1 MNFDTIIIKDR
12 RLHVIY
18 HLTVFLCCFIEDSN
32 RYLKCYQKMDK
43 YFLETK
49 TYQTAEKMFE
59 TNGIIIFT
67 GPPGCGKTM
76 AAIHLLGKKQPDW
89 TFRKIRVLEELS
101 YIENDKKSLILID
114 NIFFRRPMDLHL
126 EKWWD
131 KLDKIYDKYF
141 AGSENEMGSN
151 NLRIV
156 ITARPNVIDRACD
169 FMEKVTPILNKRFI
183 IDTNK
188 LTKTEK
194 GKILA
199 KQIEFAKFEKRIL
212 VPDIDDAFK
221 DEVMNSEGPI
231 GFPLCAHLYV
241 FGEEYQ
247 KSGIHFFSRPVEY
260 LILQIKDE
268 IECDKT
274 NRTKSLLFSLFFH
287 EWHTKMGNVDSF
299 DIQNESLCEQCLH
312 KVSPNILTH
321 FGPFDF
327 RELEIEA
334 QRLSGAFF
342 KEVGEHSFKFL
353 HDSVYEAMATYLC
366 ETYVSETAKYFPLD
380 IIHHQDYKN
389 VTERERSTLA
399 TRLLYEI
406 VDQRLSDVF
415 SCKLFRNREFAD
427 CFCEETMKKDSETI
441 SKIFTVP
448 NSASAARLPCMF
460 WASCNNLTHLT
471 ERFYDIIQE
480 RKINAEYQLY
490 VALYGL
496 CCARNRGLLKA
507 INGMLCDNNEL
518 IKTRVMDF
526 KDSDNNS
533 ILHLL
538 MVSDFTDEFVANSVK
553 TLLEAQMSVNVKNN
567 DKVTPLMLAVQQI
580 LPRIEVIKNLI
591 NVPKKPMLHSQDNTV
606 STVFHHC
613 LGSNKDDNTCV
624 EYLNIILK
632 GKDARNYLCK
642 NDINGD
648 TALSIAARCS
658 KHSRIVSIFK
668 LLESDLNIINTLN
681 EEGYSPLHLAVKSLK
696 DTKVTVELECCVRVI
711 IFILYGDNPDK
722 MSDADKK
729 AVQECQYGLVR
740 SILQNPKDEKNMKK
754 ALETILAKLK
764 CTQCKD
770 MSEEKLK
777 KIKELIPS
785 DKICSGIQTY
795 IAKAVYHFEH
805 QF

>member
-1 MNFDTIIIKDR
+1 MTFKCI
-12 RLHVIY
+12 
-18 HLTVFLCCFIEDSN
+18 LCCFIEDSN

-43 YFLETK
+43 YFVETK

-76 AAIHLLGKKQPDW
+76 AAIHLLGKKGQDR

-101 YIENDKKSLILID
+101 YIEKDKKSLILID
-114 NIFFRRPMDLHL
+114 NIFFRRPMDLQL

-131 KLDKIYDKYF
+131 KLDEIYDKYF
-141 AGSENEMGSN
+141 AGSENEMETN

-156 ITARPNVIDRACD
+156 ITARPNVIDRACE

-188 LTKTEK
+188 LTKAEK
-194 GKILA
+194 GQILA
-199 KQIEFAKFEKRIL
+199 KQIEFAKIEKRIL
-212 VPDIDDAFK
+212 VPDIKDAFK

-241 FGEEYQ
+241 FGEDYQ
-247 KSGIHFFSRPVEY
+247 KSGIQFFSRPIEY

-268 IECDKT
+268 IESDKT

-287 EWHTKMGNVDSF
+287 EWHTKMRNADSF
-299 DIQNESLCEQCLH
+299 DIQNEGLCELCLR
-312 KVSPNILTH
+312 KVSPNILAH
-321 FGPFDF
+321 FSPFDF
-327 RELEIEA
+327 RELESEA
-334 QRLSGAFF
+334 QRLTGTFF
-342 KEVGEHSFKFL
+342 KEVGEHSYKFL
-353 HDSVYEAMATYLC
+353 HDSVYEAMAAYLC

-380 IIHHQDYKN
+380 IIQHQDYKKM
-389 VTERERSTLA
+389 TKRQRPTLA
-399 TRLLYEI
+399 TRLLYETL
-406 VDQRLSDVF
+406 DQRLSDVF
-415 SCKLFRNREFAD
+415 SCKIFQNREFMD
-427 CFCEETMKKDSETI
+427 CFCDEIMKRDRETI
-441 SKIFTVP
+441 FKIFTVP
-448 NSASAARLPCMF
+448 NNASAARLSCMF

-480 RKINAEYQLY
+480 REINAEYQLY

-496 CCARNRGLLKA
+496 CCARNRGLLKT
-507 INGMLCDNNEL
+507 INGMLCDNNEQ
-518 IKTRVMDF
+518 IKKHVKDF
-526 KDSDNNS
+526 KDSSENS

-538 MVSDFTDEFVANSVK
+538 LLSDFTDEFVANSVK
-553 TLLEAQMSVNVKNN
+553 ILLEANMPVNVKNN
-567 DKVTPLMLAVQQI
+567 EKVTPLMLAVEQV
-580 LPRIEVIKNLI
+580 LPRMKVIKNLI
-591 NVPKKPMLHSQDNTV
+591 DVPAKPMLHNQDNTV

-613 LGSNKDDNTCV
+613 LGSNNDDKTCV
-624 EYLNIILK
+624 ECLKIILE
-632 GKDARNYLCK
+632 GKDAKDCLSK

-658 KHSRIVSIFK
+658 EHSRIVSIFK

-696 DTKVTVELECCVRVI
+696 DTKITVELECCVRVI

-729 AVQECQYGLVR
+729 AVQECHYGLVQN
-740 SILQNPKDEKNMKK
+740 ILQNPKDEKNMKK
-754 ALETILAKLK
+754 ALKTILAKLQ

-770 MSEEKLK
+770 ISEEKLK
-777 KIKELIPS
+777 KIKEFIPS
-785 DKICSGIQTY
+785 YKICSEIQAC
-795 IAKAVYHFEH
+795 IAKAVFHFEH